1 MMASDRRGAAI
12 LLVNTN
18 CIRPAVAPI
27 GLDYLADSLRGAGHE
42 PALLDLCFSQDVE
55 QDMTAAFKTE
65 PAVVGVT
72 VRNTDDCYLAAEGGL
87 SSATSAFFLPG
98 IRETVQAIRTHSD
111 APVVLGGVGFSL
123 MPEAVVQYCGAD
135 FGVAGEGEEAF
146 TALASALEAGTELS
160 GVPGLLWWDDTGL
173 RRNAPR
179 ETPLERLPGRTR
191 SFVDNARYFREGG
204 QAGFETK
211 RGCPMTCM
219 YCADP
224 VAKGRK
230 SRLLPPRMVVSEIKA
245 LLSQGIDHL
254 HACDCE
260 LNLPLG
266 HAQDVCRAI
275 MDAGLAGRI
284 RWYAYCSVEP
294 FDGETAQL
302 MRDAGCAGIDF
313 GADSG
318 CEEMLRRLGRHY
330 GPQALLDAAAA
341 CRQAGIPFM
350 YDLLLGG
357 PGETPETVR
366 QSLDLVRK
374 AGPDRIGLSL
384 GIRIYEG
391 TALAAQ
397 VRAAGP
403 LSANPALLGARL
415 DNDSLLK
422 PVFYLSPALG
432 SDPGGLVRELV
443 GGDERVFL
451 PGGPDETRDYNY
463 ADNERLV
470 RAIARGERGA
480 YWDIL
485 RRTAGA

>member
-1 MMASDRRGAAI
+1 MKASNGRGAAV

-18 CIRPAVAPI
+18 RIKPAVAPI
-27 GLDYLADSLRGAGHE
+27 GLDYLADSLRAAGHE

-55 QDMTAAFKTE
+55 RDMTAAFE
-65 PAVVGVT
+65 ADPAVIGVT
-72 VRNTDDCYLAAEGGL
+72 VRNTDDCYLA
-87 SSATSAFFLPG
+87 TSAFFLPG
-98 IRETVQAIRTHSD
+98 IREIVQTIRAHSD

-123 MPEAVVQYCGAD
+123 MPESVVQYCGAD
-135 FGVAGEGEEAF
+135 FGVAGEGEETF
-146 TALASALEAGTELS
+146 TALVSALQARADLDA
-160 GVPGLLWWDDTGL
+160 VPGLLWWEDSGL
-173 RRNAPR
+173 RRNPPGEAS
-179 ETPLERLPGRTR
+179 LERLPGRTR

-224 VAKGRK
+224 VAKGRR
-230 SRLLPPRMVVSEIKA
+230 SRMLPPRMVVSEIQA

-260 LNLPLG
+260 LNLPIT
-266 HAQDVCRAI
+266 HAREVCRAI
-275 MDAGLAGRI
+275 VDAGLASRI
-284 RWYAYCSVEP
+284 RWYAYCAVEP
-294 FDGETAQL
+294 FDRETAEL

-318 CEEMLRRLGRHY
+318 CEQMLRRLGRHY

-397 VRAAGP
+397 VRAEGS
-403 LSANPALLGARL
+403 LSANPALHGARL
-415 DNDSLLK
+415 DNEALLK

-432 SDPGGLVRELV
+432 SDPAALVRELV
-443 GGDERVFL
+443 GDDERVFL
-451 PGGPDETRDYNY
+451 PGGPDEERDYNY

-470 RAIARGERGA
+470 RALARGERGA

-485 RRTAGA
+485 RRTAGT